1 MSGIDRSAKDETLDK
16 EDAVERELLEVYRI
30 DPAAPPREVDAA
42 TLREAAE
49 LFGSGTPPAGTPVT
63 ELAQLSGRGTRET
76 EPDGRFEVM
85 PGMMDREGAFP
96 VGSNRVT
103 QDTQPVTRLVEWIEK
118 RNLVKEAR
126 ARLSHM
132 SQDQVLAA
140 LESLRTY
147 PDQTL
152 NRAGGDPGFTPE
164 MAQLHMVLVGVK
176 GDEERS
182 EAKLARRAENKRL
195 VEKAR
200 ELLGLAISLD
210 TALETETSRKL
221 FNTAR
226 VILRNLDVAP

>member
-1 MSGIDRSAKDETLDK
+1 MSRIDQTGDDVADRAET
-16 EDAVERELLEVYRI
+16 DADALEAIEREERMLERTWGAPRKV
-30 DPAAPPREVDAA
+30 AASV
-42 TLREAAE
+42 LRGVADTFRA
-49 LFGSGTPPAGTPVT
+49 GTPPAGT
-63 ELAQLSGRGTRET
+63 
-76 EPDGRFEVM
+76 
-85 PGMMDREGAFP
+85 P

-103 QDTQPVTRLVEWIEK
+103 QDTPSVTSLVEWIVK

-176 GDEERS
+176 GDEERA

-210 TALETETSRKL
+210 TALDTEASRKL

-226 VILRNLDVAP
+226 VILMNLEVAP